1 MSSTAE
7 YDAFGPWIYEIHS
20 EEEIPR
26 VFRGHPIDLG
36 AALMTVK
43 VPREIERRE
52 ANPSMDL
59 YDIVL
64 SLGADLVTVLT
75 RRGREVDTRT
85 VAYHDIQGITE
96 LIDLLRGRLTLHVE
110 GSPVVVPFN
119 ASSTDVIA
127 HLVEVLRRQYVSGAP
142 VGPAAP
148 GQPRV
153 PHEVEDDLQNL
164 YRRLFRQGGLGR
176 TLAVQRRHLVTP
188 IGSAGVGKAI
198 ARRVWPTTLQSTVI
212 AAGDREIVVLHRA
225 QPFVTGRR
233 AVQSIAHTLL
243 PLERVTGVEVR
254 PSQTHEGVASL
265 LIRVGAVTHEVALDA
280 ATAEQVAGDLRNVV
294 RR

>member
-20 EEEIPR
+20 EEEVPR
-26 VFRGHPIDLG
+26 IFRGHPIDLG
-36 AALMTVK
+36 SSLMTIK

-52 ANPSMDL
+52 ANPTMDL

-64 SLGADLVTVLT
+64 SLGPDVVTVLT
-75 RRGREVDTRT
+75 RRGRDVDTRT
-85 VAYHDIQGITE
+85 VAYRDIQGITE
-96 LIDLLRGRLTLHVE
+96 LVDLLRGRLTLHAE
-110 GSPVVVPFN
+110 DSPVVVPFN
-119 ASSTDVIA
+119 ASSMDVIA
-127 HLVEVLRRQYVSGAP
+127 HLVEVLRRQYLSGAP
-142 VGPAAP
+142 PERSTA
-148 GQPRV
+148 GQPHV
-153 PHEVEDDLQNL
+153 PREVEDDLQNL

-188 IGSAGVGKAI
+188 VGAGGVGKAV
-198 ARRVWPTTLQSTVI
+198 ARRVWPTTLQSAVVTL
-212 AAGDREIVVLHRA
+212 GDREIVVLHRA

-233 AVQSIAHTLL
+233 PVQSIAHTLL

-254 PSQTHEGVASL
+254 PSQTHEGVGAL
-265 LIRVGAVTHEVALDA
+265 LIRVGQVTHEFALDS
-280 ATAEQVAGDLRNVV
+280 ATADQVAGELRSVV